1 MTYASFHMPAPD
13 GVIAVAVHNGHDLRP
28 DLADLV
34 AIDDSTRLR
43 EEDPETG
50 SVATRFGASVVVH
63 RSRFE
68 VDLNRE
74 RHHAVYLGPD
84 EAWGL
89 NLWSRPLTETQV
101 AISLGV
107 YDRFYVELAEVL
119 DSFVSEQ
126 GGFVLYDIHSYN
138 HRRGGPL
145 AEPDPPAEAP
155 TVNLGTGSL
164 PERWKGVADVFI
176 ETMRER
182 SLDGVAL
189 DVRENVRFNGR
200 QLARWV
206 HDNYG
211 DTSCA
216 LAIEMKKVFMDEWTG
231 AVDQDRLRQL
241 GDALIGSTDPVRRA
255 WARA

>member
-1 MTYASFHMPAPD
+1 MTFASFHMPAPD
-13 GVIAVAVHNGHDLRP
+13 VVIATAVHNGHDLRP
-28 DLADLV
+28 ELADLV
-34 AIDDSTRLR
+34 RLDDSTRLR

-50 SVATRFGASVVVH
+50 SVAARFGASVVVH

-74 RHHAVYLGPD
+74 RDQAVYRGPED
-84 EAWGL
+84 AWGL
-89 NLWSRPLTETQV
+89 EVWDRPLTEAQV
-101 AISLGV
+101 AISLGL
-107 YDRFYVELAEVL
+107 YDRFYTDLASVL
-119 DSFVSEQ
+119 DGIVAEE

-138 HRRGGPL
+138 HRRRGPL
-145 AEPDPPAEAP
+145 AEPDPPAESP

-164 PERWKGVADVFI
+164 PVRWKGVADVFI
-176 ETMRER
+176 ETMRGHT
-182 SLDGVAL
+182 LDGLAL
-189 DVRENVRFNGR
+189 DVGENVRFEGR

-206 HDNYG
+206 HDSYG

-241 GDALIGSTDPVRRA
+241 GDAMVGSTDPVRRA

>member
-1 MTYASFHMPAPD
+1 MTFASFHMSAPD
-13 GVIAVAVHNGHDLRP
+13 VVIAAAVHNGHDLRP
-28 DLADLV
+28 DLADLI
-34 AIDDSTRLR
+34 AIDGSTRLR

-50 SVATRFGASVVVH
+50 SVANRFAASVVAH

-74 RHHAVYLGPD
+74 RDQAVYMGPED
-84 EAWGL
+84 AWGL
-89 NLWSRPLTETQV
+89 EIWSRPLTETQV
-101 AISLGV
+101 AISLGL
-107 YDRFYVELAEVL
+107 YDRFFKDLAAVL
-119 DSFVSEQ
+119 DSVVSEQ

-138 HRRGGPL
+138 HRRRGPL

-164 PERWKGVADVFI
+164 PERWKGVADVFV
-176 ETMRER
+176 ETMREQT
-182 SLDGVAL
+182 LDGVGL
-189 DVRENVRFNGR
+189 DVGENVRFQGR

-231 AVDQDRLRQL
+231 GVDHDRLRQL
-241 GDALIGSTDPVRRA
+241 GDALIGSTGPVRRA